1 MAKLESVLPVP
12 GEARRLVLF
21 KKKKKL
27 LLLSFFLKSIG
38 NLGSIIMFLL

>member
-21 KKKKKL
+21 KKKIAPFII
-27 LLLSFFLKSIG
+27 FF
-38 NLGSIIMFLL
+38 FF